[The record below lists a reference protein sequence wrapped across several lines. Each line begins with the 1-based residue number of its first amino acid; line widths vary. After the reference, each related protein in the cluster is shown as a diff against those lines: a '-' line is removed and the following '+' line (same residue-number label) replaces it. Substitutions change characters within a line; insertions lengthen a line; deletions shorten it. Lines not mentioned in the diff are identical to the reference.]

1 MTTHVTDAVTSVR
14 FRSDNLDEMRAHVT
28 PRYGNHV
35 RVAHGRGPYE
45 YAEDGVQSDRVLIGR
60 GLRTFCQTLRAAV
73 IHPTLFLNL
82 QPGES
87 MRYGR
92 RQYHLE
98 PNTAAIAAPG
108 HEYTR
113 HGGPSQGLALRV
125 DTGLL
130 ETEIA
135 ARALGRSRRWNLQP
149 KPISLSEQ
157 RRAELLGFEKTLRAA
172 VQPGS
177 PWGAYGQAETFERSV
192 AGWMAE
198 LLLDAA
204 AVRSS
209 THDTSLRLIR
219 LQQWVDAHL
228 AEDLSLQRLCG
239 VTGMSARSLQKA
251 MLAARAQTP
260 VEFVNSRRLAAA
272 NRLLDRASPRL
283 QVAAVALDC
292 GFRHLGRFA
301 AHYRTVYGELPSDTL
316 NRRVGSSA

>member
-1 MTTHVTDAVTSVR
+1 MASDAADAVTRVQ

-28 PRYGNHV
+28 PKFGNHV

-45 YAEDGVQSDRVLIGR
+45 YTEDSVTSGRVVIGWAS
-60 GLRTFCQTLRAAV
+60 RTFRQTLRAAV
-73 IHPTLFLNL
+73 IHPTLFVHL
-82 QPGES
+82 QPGET

-92 RQYHLE
+92 RLYHLAA
-98 PNTAAIAAPG
+98 NSAAIAAPG

-113 HGGPSQGLALRV
+113 HGGPGQALALRV

-130 ETEIA
+130 EAEIG
-135 ARALGRSRRWNLQP
+135 ARALGRSRHWNLQP
-149 KPISLSEQ
+149 TPIPLNAQ
-157 RRAELLGFEKTLRAA
+157 RRDALRAFEQTLRAA
-172 VQPGS
+172 AQPGS
-177 PWGAYGQAETFERSV
+177 SWGAFGQAEAFERSV

-198 LLLDAA
+198 LVLDAA

-228 AEDLSLQRLCG
+228 AEDLTLERLCG
-239 VTGMSARSLQKA
+239 VAGMSARSLQKA

-272 NRLLDRASPRL
+272 HRLLDGASSRS

-301 AHYRTVYGELPSDTL
+301 AYYRTVYGELPSDTL
-316 NRRVGSSA
+316 NRRAGSSA

>member
-1 MTTHVTDAVTSVR
+1 MATHAADAVTSVQ
-14 FRSDNLDEMRAHVT
+14 FRSDNLDEMRAYVT
-28 PRYGNHV
+28 PKYGNHV

-45 YAEDGVQSDRVLIGR
+45 YAEDSVASGRVVIGR
-60 GLRTFCQTLRAAV
+60 ASRTFRQTLRAAV

-98 PNTAAIAAPG
+98 PDTAAIAAPG

-113 HGGPSQGLALRV
+113 HGGPGKALVLRV

-130 ETEIA
+130 EAEIG

-149 KPISLSEQ
+149 TPIPLNAERRDALLAFEQ
-157 RRAELLGFEKTLRAA
+157 TLRAA
-172 VQPGS
+172 AQPGNS
-177 PWGAYGQAETFERSV
+177 WGAFERAETFERSV

-198 LLLDAA
+198 LMLDAA
-204 AVRSS
+204 SVRSS

-228 AEDLSLQRLCG
+228 AEDLTLQRLCG

-272 NRLLDRASPRL
+272 RKLLDDASSTS
-283 QVAAVALDC
+283 QVATIALDC

-301 AHYRTVYGELPSDTL
+301 AIYRTAFGELPSDTL
-316 NRRVGSSA
+316 NRRVGTST

>member
-1 MTTHVTDAVTSVR
+1 MAAQAADVVTSIR

-28 PRYGNHV
+28 PKYGNHV
-35 RVAHGRGPYE
+35 RVAHGPGPYE
-45 YAEDGVQSDRVLIGR
+45 YAEDSVASGRVVIGR
-60 GLRTFCQTLRAAV
+60 ASRTFRQTLRAAV

-82 QPGES
+82 QPGDS

-98 PNTAAIAAPG
+98 PGIAAIAAPG

-113 HGGPSQGLALRV
+113 HGGPGKGLVLRV
-125 DTGLL
+125 DNDLL
-130 ETEIA
+130 EAEIG

-149 KPISLSEQ
+149 TPIPLSAQ
-157 RRAELLGFEKTLRAA
+157 RRDALLAFERTLRAA
-172 VQPGS
+172 AQPGN
-177 PWGAYGQAETFERSV
+177 PWGAFEQAEAFERSV

-198 LLLDAA
+198 LVLEAA
-204 AVRSS
+204 TVRSS

-228 AEDLSLQRLCG
+228 AEDLTLERLCS
-239 VTGMSARSLQKA
+239 VAGMSARSLQKA

-272 NRLLDRASPRL
+272 QRLLDGASPRS

-301 AHYRTVYGELPSDTL
+301 AHYRAVYGELPSDTL